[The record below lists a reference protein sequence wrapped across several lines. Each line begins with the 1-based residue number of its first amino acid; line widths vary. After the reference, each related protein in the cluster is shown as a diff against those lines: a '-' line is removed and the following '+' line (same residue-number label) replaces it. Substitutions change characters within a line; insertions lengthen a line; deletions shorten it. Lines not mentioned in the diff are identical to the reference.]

1 MMPPIIK
8 VPDLAAPVFAVTA
21 YVTVPLPVPL
31 APDVLVIQLLSAVTV
46 QEQLLPV
53 ETVTIAV
60 PAEAD
65 NDWTDGESE

>member
-1 MMPPIIK
+1 MMPAMVK
-8 VPDLAAPVFAVTA
+8 VPDLDAPGFAVTA
-21 YVTVPLPVPL
+21 YVTVRVPVPL
-31 APDVLVIQLLSAVTV
+31 APDVIVIQLLSCVTV

-60 PAEAD
+60 SAEAD